1 MVICYLDLIILILYT
16 VINVVASGYYLIKII
31 PIINNLPYPVS
42 QFWLKVDYTSIPTN
56 TTTFVPLDSISNI
69 VANTNL
75 YQLLL

>member
-42 QFWLKVDYTSIPTN
+42 QF
-56 TTTFVPLDSISNI
+56 
-69 VANTNL
+69 
-75 YQLLL
+75 